1 MAKVLIYCGSKDIRK
16 KLLTNF
22 QSLSAYTFY
31 FFDNFSGFHE
41 EYHEINPEY
50 LILDTKI
57 FESLEAAWPGLSI
70 INSSCRLIII
80 KNAHSEVVLNPEI
93 NVHHLS
99 SEFNREDLLKAL
111 GNPVQKESAQ
121 TDQDLRI
128 ENSYLQILMDNIPD
142 TIYFKDTKSRFTRIN
157 HAKAKSLG
165 LSDTS
170 EAVGKTDSDF
180 FDPVRAKQTWQDEQ
194 KLFRTGVPIINKVEH
209 FQSEG
214 ESRYL
219 TATKIPIIDKNGEIR
234 GLVGISRDI
243 TKSKKFEKKLVK
255 EQDLLKALMDNIPDK
270 IFFKDRDSRFV
281 RVNKAWAKKYNLD
294 NTEEVVGKADV
305 NFFDKSFAGETFRE
319 EQLLMETDQPL
330 INKLE
335 RKIREDGKE
344 SFKLVTKVPIRGKS
358 GAISGLVGISHDI
371 TDLKLAEKKLAME
384 KELLQAFLDNTP
396 DLIYFKDKKS
406 KFIRVNKS
414 KAALLG
420 LASPEEAIGK
430 TVFDFFPKEEA
441 EIAFRQENEI
451 FSTGSPLINYTEKIT
466 PPGKEALWMSSTKIP
481 MRDGKGQI
489 SGLIGVSRDI
499 TLMEKARENLKYA
512 KEKAEESNKAKS
524 QFLANMSHE
533 IRTPMNGIIGM
544 ADILSYTSLTP
555 EQKNYLDIII
565 KSGNSL
571 ISIINDILDLSKIEA
586 NKLTLEKVPLSIRSI
601 MEDVADLLVL
611 GANNKNLEFVNYIDP
626 LIPDVLEGDMV
637 RVRQIVIN
645 LVNNA
650 IKFTQHGEVFF
661 SAELEE
667 SNRDGYKILFKI
679 RDTGIGIPK
688 KIKSALFQPFTQ
700 VDNSATRKFEGTGLG
715 LAISKRLTEMMGGD
729 IGVES
734 EEGKGSMFWF
744 TAWFGIGSEEKPSEK
759 LPKLLMN
766 DLNILIVDD
775 NKTNRFIFSKYL
787 DTWKCRH
794 KEASSAAKALEL
806 MIRSAESGQPFDIAL
821 LDYQMSEMHGLE
833 LAKNIKAN
841 PLISNTRLILLSS
854 VSDIVLPS
862 QVREKGFEYFLNK
875 PAKLND
881 LYTAISIVSGNK
893 EDKRPGQIINETEAP
908 SNLRILIAED
918 NPINV
923 RVAQIITQPYSS
935 HTDVVENGQLAF
947 DKFLEAD
954 YDLILMDLQMPVV
967 DGYKATEMIREY
979 EILNN
984 KPPVK
989 IVAMTANAMKEDV
1002 ENCLKIGMNGYL
1014 SKPFRIDDMTR
1025 LLKNLKLLNQ

>member
-1 MAKVLIYCGSKDIRK
+1 MARVLIYCGSKDIRK
-16 KLLTNF
+16 KLLTEIR
-22 QSLSAYTFY
+22 SLSAYTFCFFEELKGFSEEY
-31 FFDNFSGFHE
+31 SDLNPDYLIFDN
-41 EYHEINPEY
+41 
-50 LILDTKI
+50 KI
-57 FESLEAAWPGLSI
+57 FESVKENYPALLRE
-70 INSSCRLIII
+70 NSTCRLIII
-80 KNAHSEVVLNPEI
+80 KNDSSGAISVPEK
-93 NVHHLS
+93 NAYYLPTTFS
-99 SEFNREDLLKAL
+99 QEDLLNAL
-111 GNPVQKESAQ
+111 GSENS
-121 TDQDLRI
+121 QDLQI
-128 ENSYLQILMDNIPD
+128 EKSYLQMLMDNIPD
-142 TIYFKDTKSRFTRIN
+142 TIYFKDTESRFTRIN

-165 LSDTS
+165 LSDAN
-170 EAVGKTDSDF
+170 EAIGKTDNDF
-180 FDPVRAKQTWQDEQ
+180 FDAARAKQTWHDEQ
-194 KLFRTGVPIINKVEH
+194 KLFKTGVPIINKLEH

-214 ESRYL
+214 KNKYL
-219 TATKIPIIDKNGEIR
+219 TATKIPIIDQDGVVR
-234 GLVGISRDI
+234 GLVGISRDV

-255 EQDLLKALMDNIPDK
+255 EQDLLRALMDNIPDK

-294 NTEEVVGKADV
+294 NTDEVVGKADV
-305 NFFDKSFAGETFRE
+305 DFFNKSFAEETFQE

-335 RKIREDGKE
+335 RKIREDGQE
-344 SFKLVTKVPIRGKS
+344 SYKLVTKVPIRGKN
-358 GAISGLVGISHDI
+358 GTISGLVGISHDI
-371 TDLKLAEKKLAME
+371 TELKLAEKELARE
-384 KELLQAFLDNTP
+384 KDLLQTFLDNTP

-406 KFIRVNKS
+406 TFIRINKAM
-414 KAALLG
+414 AALLG

-430 TVFDFFPKEEA
+430 RVFDFFPKEEA
-441 EIAFRQENEI
+441 EIVFRHEKEI
-451 FSTGSPLINYTEKIT
+451 FSTGNPLINQTEKMT
-466 PPGKEALWMSSTKIP
+466 PPQKEAMWISSTKIP
-481 MRDGKGQI
+481 MRDEEGKI
-489 SGLIGVSRDI
+489 TGLIGVSRDI
-499 TLMEKARENLKYA
+499 TIMEKVRENLKYA
-512 KEKAEESNKAKS
+512 KEKAEESNLAKS

-544 ADILSYTSLTP
+544 ADILSYTNLSP

-586 NKLTLEKVPLSIRSI
+586 NKLTLEKVPLNVRGI
-601 MEDVADLLVL
+601 MEDVADLLIL
-611 GANNKNLEFVNYIDP
+611 AANNKSLEFVNYVDP

-637 RVRQIVIN
+637 RVRQILIN

-650 IKFTQHGEVFF
+650 IKFTHRGEVFF

-667 SNRDGYKILFKI
+667 SDPDGYKILFKI
-679 RDTGIGIPK
+679 RDTGIGIPQK
-688 KIKSALFQPFTQ
+688 VKSALFQPFTQ
-700 VDNSATRKFEGTGLG
+700 VDNSATRRFEGTGLG
-715 LAISKRLTEMMGGD
+715 LAISKRLTEMMGGE
-729 IGVES
+729 IGVDS

-759 LPKLLMN
+759 LTKLTMD
-766 DLNILIVDD
+766 DLNVLIVDD

-794 KEASSAAKALEL
+794 KEASNGAAALEL
-806 MIRSAESGQPFDIAL
+806 MIRSAEEGNPFDIAL
-821 LDYQMSEMHGLE
+821 LDYQMSEMHGID

-854 VSDIVLPS
+854 VSDILLPS
-862 QVREKGFEYFLNK
+862 KVRENGFEYFLNK
-875 PAKLND
+875 PLKLND
-881 LYTAISIVSGNK
+881 LYSAISIVSGNK
-893 EDKRPGQIINETEAP
+893 EDKRPGQIISETNAP

-935 HTDVVENGQLAF
+935 LTDVVENGQLAF
-947 DKFLEAD
+947 EKFMEKD
-954 YDLILMDLQMPVV
+954 YDLILMDLQMPVL
-967 DGYKATEMIREY
+967 DGYKATELIREY
-979 EILNN
+979 EKLNN

-1025 LLKNLKLLNQ
+1025 MLKNLKLLDL